1 MKKLFS
7 EKKRIVDVVLI
18 AALLVLSAV
27 LYLVINGGRT
37 PGAYAVIR
45 VDGETVGS
53 YPLSE
58 NGSFALNGGSNTL
71 VIEDGIA
78 WLSYADCPDK
88 LCMKQGKVHYEGQCL
103 TCLPNKL
110 TVTVEGGESNGIDF
124 VT

>member
-1 MKKLFS
+1 MKKIFS
-7 EKKRIVDVVLI
+7 DKKRVIDLILI
-18 AALLVLSAV
+18 AALLLIAAV
-27 LYLVINGGRT
+27 LYLVIGAGKT
-37 PGAYAVIR
+37 PGAYAVVR
-45 VDGETVGS
+45 VRGEELAR

-88 LCMKQGKVHYEGQCL
+88 LCMKQGKVHYNGQCL

-110 TVTVEGGESNGIDF
+110 TVTIEGGEQSGIDF